1 MKTFEDLVFVD
12 ETMYDN
18 KVWSRSYMMFDNG
31 YGVSVVRGPHSY
43 GGQSGLYE
51 LAVLDDNGFIT
62 YGTHITDDVLGFL
75 TPDDVT
81 RHMIEIQELPI
92 KEIEKQTIKRT
103 NKMKDLD
110 LKVARGIAAG
120 TAVLAGLGVIGMMIF
135 SDYAMERG
143 LNEYNLL
150 GSLFIFF
157 MGTLYTLA
165 VDAEISRRNTES
177 EAMKKVHQTTLK
189 QCIWMMVALLLLSIP
204 CLFL

>member
-1 MKTFEDLVFVD
+1 MKTFNDLVFVD

-31 YGVSVVRGPHSY
+31 YGVSVVKSPTSY

-165 VDAEISRRNTES
+165 VDAEISRRSTES
-177 EAMKKVHQTTLK
+177 EAMQKVHQTTLN

>member
-1 MKTFEDLVFVD
+1 MKTFNDLVFEVMHD
-12 ETMYDN
+12 DN
-18 KVWSRSYMMFDNG
+18 RWIRASMKFDNG
-31 YGVSVVRGPHSY
+31 YGVSVVQSPVSY
-43 GGQSGLYE
+43 GGQRGLYE
-51 LAVLDDNGFIT
+51 LAVLDSDGEIT
-62 YGTHITDDVLGFL
+62 YGTYITDDVLGFL

-92 KEIEKQTIKRT
+92 EKIEKQTIKRT

-110 LKVARGIAAG
+110 LKIARGIAAG

-135 SDYAMERG
+135 SDYATEIG

-150 GSLFIFF
+150 GSLFMFF
-157 MGTLYTLA
+157 MATLYTLA

-177 EAMKKVHQTTLK
+177 EAMQKVHQTTLK